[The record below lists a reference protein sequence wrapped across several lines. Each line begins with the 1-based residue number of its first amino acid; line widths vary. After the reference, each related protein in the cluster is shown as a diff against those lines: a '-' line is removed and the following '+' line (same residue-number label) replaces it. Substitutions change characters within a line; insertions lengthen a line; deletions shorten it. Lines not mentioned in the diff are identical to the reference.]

1 MGVELPV
8 LGHLATTQ
16 NRMAPPSPDGT
27 KSCAKLPFLPVP
39 SPRSGMALLFSST
52 SKTLLQKAGPEVI
65 AEMARFF
72 VDRDSGPAGS
82 NNLSHSYTLAPEK
95 PTTCTSLAHTS
106 EALRLLIRNTVSA
119 VLQHPAPALKS
130 TQ

>member
-39 SPRSGMALLFSST
+39 SPRSGMVLLFST
-52 SKTLLQKAGPEVI
+52 SKTLLQKAGPEAI
-65 AEMARFF
+65 AEMAREF
-72 VDRDSGPAGS
+72 VDRDRGSAGS
-82 NNLSHSYTLAPEK
+82 NNLSHSYTLALEK
-95 PTTCTSLAHTS
+95 PTMSTSLAHTG
-106 EALRLLIRNTVSA
+106 ENLRLLIRNTVSA
-119 VLQHPAPALKS
+119 ILQHPAPALKS